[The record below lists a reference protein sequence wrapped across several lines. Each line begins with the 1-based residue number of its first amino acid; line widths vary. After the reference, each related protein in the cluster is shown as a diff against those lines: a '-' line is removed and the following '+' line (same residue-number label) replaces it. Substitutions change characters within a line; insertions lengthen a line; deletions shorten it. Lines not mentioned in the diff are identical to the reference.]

1 MRLTHVAGLAVVGI
15 AVAALALQLGKAQDP
30 MTPLA
35 ERYVKLVLAL
45 GQHDAGYVDAYYGPQ
60 GWKDQAAATPR
71 SRPDISGF
79 SDSPGEAR
87 RRSEASSTRRGGAVS
102 LPTVP

>member
-30 MTPLA
+30 MTPQA

-71 SRPDISGF
+71 SLAEID
-79 SDSPGEAR
+79 GEAHELR
-87 RRSEASSTRRGGAVS
+87 NAIAAVR
-102 LPTVP
+102 VPDTADELL